1 MWMRLLLLRIQLC
14 NHIGGWFDACRWAII
29 KDEAVYQR
37 MTTYMM
43 LNTAGVSRDSQLRAL
58 KLLKV
63 VLQGRGREIFE
74 FGYESMRDR
83 WENLI
88 NTLLASKR
96 FSLQKIEPQ
105 FCSFF
110 QKVRAPSPGN
120 MLLLKIY

>member
-1 MWMRLLLLRIQLC
+1 
-14 NHIGGWFDACRWAII
+14 
-29 KDEAVYQR
+29 
-37 MTTYMM
+37 MTTYLMS
-43 LNTAGVSRDSQLRAL
+43 NTFGVSRDSQLRAL

-83 WENLI
+83 WESLI
-88 NTLLASKR
+88 NTLLSSKR
-96 FSLQKIEPQ
+96 FSLQKLAPQ

-110 QKVRAPSPGN
+110 QKVRAPPPGN